1 MDALLVTGG
10 EGPPRAVLAERLST
24 FGLVCAADSGL
35 DLLRA
40 WGLEPSLV
48 IGDMDSLSDPGI
60 LGLYPRAEIIRL
72 SRAKDDSDTEAGLA
86 LLSARGAER
95 IILAGG
101 GEGRLDHLLAIRAIF
116 ERPLRPVEWYTARED
131 IFLVQGGQSIDLP
144 ARLGQTISVF
154 PLGAGARGMESEGL
168 RWALGGLVWGRG
180 DYGLSNEATA
190 ERVWV
195 GAGEGDLL
203 VVRLR
208 GR

>member
-10 EGPPRAVLAERLST
+10 EGPPRAVLAARLPS

-40 WGLEPSLV
+40 WGLEPGLI
-48 IGDMDSLSDPGI
+48 IGDMDSLSDPGL
-60 LGLYPRAEIIRL
+60 LGLYPRAEVFRL

-86 LLSARGAER
+86 LLSARGADR
-95 IILAGG
+95 IVLAGG

-116 ERPLRPVEWYTARED
+116 ERALRPVEWYTARED
-131 IFLVQGGQSIDLP
+131 IFLVEAGRSMDFP
-144 ARLGQTISVF
+144 TRPGQTISVF
-154 PLGAGARGMESEGL
+154 PLGQGARGMASEGL

-180 DYGLSNEATA
+180 DYGLSNEAIA
-190 ERVWV
+190 ERVRV